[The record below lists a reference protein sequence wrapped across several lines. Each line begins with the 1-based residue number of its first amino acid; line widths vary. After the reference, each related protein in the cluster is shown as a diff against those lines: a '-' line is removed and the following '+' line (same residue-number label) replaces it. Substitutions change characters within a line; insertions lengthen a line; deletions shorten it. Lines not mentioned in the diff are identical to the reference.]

1 MEEELTE
8 ITGTVENILF
18 KNESNG
24 YIVFD
29 INSDNELIT
38 VVGELGDI
46 DENEKLRLRGSYKN
60 HYKFG
65 NQFCAE
71 YVEFILPSVSS
82 EILEY
87 LSGGII
93 KGINKSLA
101 KKIVKEF
108 GEKTLNIIENDPEK
122 LTIIKGIPIG
132 KAMDISKE
140 FNKIVHIKRLTGNL
154 GELGIKP
161 KYTLRIF
168 KKWQYDSIKMLKDN
182 PYRLC
187 DRDIGISFLK
197 AEQIAKNV
205 GIASDSPKRISA
217 GIRYVLEV
225 NAENGHTCLPLEQLE
240 KLSCNYLEIGGKDFY
255 NSYNSE
261 IEQENIFEY
270 EKNNRTF
277 IYLEEYYHAEKYIAD
292 RLAALKSISRRAA
305 HDYSR
310 LIDIEEQTSGISYH
324 EIQRQA
330 ISEALSKGIMI
341 LTGGP
346 GTGKTTT
353 LNAIISI
360 YENKGDRVMITAP
373 TGRAAKR
380 ISELTG
386 HDARTI
392 HRMLEVEFD
401 SAGNM
406 KFVHNEKNPLE
417 CDVMVIDEMSM
428 IDVQLF
434 SDLLKALRVTCRI
447 VMVGDSDQLPSVKA
461 GNVLKDLIESSRL
474 PVVCLK
480 EIFRQSEQSCIITN
494 AHKII
499 NGIYPDIKQKNNDFF
514 FFQRMD
520 SESASELVISLY
532 AERLPKAY
540 NYSIFDDIQILSPSR
555 KGFLGTVELN
565 KKIQQT
571 VNPKQ
576 YNVKEVHS
584 LLYTFREGDK
594 VMQIKNNYDIQWT
607 KDDDEKGAG
616 IYNGDIGKILSIN
629 TRSREAK
636 ILFDDKLAS
645 YNIDQLD
652 QLELA
657 YAVTIHKSQ
666 GSEFP
671 AVIIP
676 VLEGFD
682 KLYYRNLLYTGVTRA
697 RKLLIIVGSQLEV
710 YRMVDNNRRTLRYT
724 CLKDMIEN
732 EIDF

>member
-1 MEEELTE
+1 MQEELTE

-29 INSDNELIT
+29 FNSDNELIT

-46 DENEKLRLRGSYKN
+46 DENEKLKLKGSYKN

-71 YVEFILPSVSS
+71 YVKFILPSVSS
-82 EILEY
+82 EILQY

-101 KKIVKEF
+101 KKIVREF
-108 GEKTLNIIENDPEK
+108 GEKTLDIIENEPEK

-140 FNKIVHIKRLTGNL
+140 FNKITHIKRLTGNL

-168 KKWQYDSIKMLKDN
+168 RKWQYDSIKMLKDN

-187 DRDIGISFLK
+187 DKDIGISFPK
-197 AEQIAKNV
+197 AEQIAANIGV
-205 GIASDSPKRISA
+205 SDDSPKRICA

-240 KLSCNYLEIGGKDFY
+240 KLSCNYLEISSRNFY

-261 IEQENIFEY
+261 IKDENIFEY

-292 RLAALKSISRRAA
+292 RLAVLKSISRRAA
-305 HDYSR
+305 RDCSR
-310 LIDIEEQTSGISYH
+310 LIDIEEQSGNISYN

-360 YENKGDRVMITAP
+360 YESKGDRVMITAP

-392 HRMLEVEFD
+392 HRMLEVDFD

-406 KFVHNEKNPLE
+406 KFIHNEKNPLE

-461 GNVLKDLIESSRL
+461 GNVLKDLIESKKI

-480 EIFRQSEQSCIITN
+480 EIFRQSEKSCIITN

-499 NGIYPDIKQKNNDFF
+499 NGIYPDIKQKSSDFF

-520 SESASELVISLY
+520 SESASELVLSLY
-532 AERLPKAY
+532 AQRLPKAY
-540 NYSIFDDIQILSPSR
+540 DYSMFDDIQILTPSR

-576 YNVKEVHS
+576 YDVKEIHS

-594 VMQIKNNYDIQWT
+594 VMQIKNNYDIQWI
-607 KDDDEKGAG
+607 KDDEEKGAG

-671 AVIIP
+671 VVIIP
-676 VLEGFD
+676 LLEGFD
-682 KLYYRNLLYTGVTRA
+682 KLYYRNLLYTGITRA
-697 RKLLIIVGSQLEV
+697 RKLLIIVGSQLEI
-710 YRMVDNNRRTLRYT
+710 YKMVDNNRRTLRYT

-732 EIDF
+732 EIDS